1 MQAQYDLNQWVVR
14 KCAAFGMKSCAT
26 PHAKGLL
33 GIVFAG

>member
-14 KCAAFGMKSCAT
+14 KYEGFLMKSCAI